1 MINQKPCIKFK
12 LLNNQPEIFDSKVGG
27 FGYIPH
33 DRDFPM
39 AKEGNQLRL
48 LAQID
53 CSQVDFE
60 PFPKS
65 GLLQFWILNDEEY
78 GGFDITE
85 QDTFRVIY
93 YPEIDRTVTKEEIQK
108 KIIKSEYD
116 EDEYNMPVFGEFGM
130 EFSEG
135 KSIDW
140 DEFNEFVEADEERE
154 YAMATGTYAEKYSG
168 EEETQYVTDDVHHQI
183 GGYPYFTQD
192 DPRYSQEKLD
202 NYNFLLFQLDSD
214 GTGADDRVLWGDTG
228 IGNFFINSEKLK
240 NLDFT
245 DVLYNWDCC

>member
-1 MINQKPCIKFK
+1 MITQKPCIKFK
-12 LLNNQPEIFDSKVGG
+12 LLDNQPGIFDSKVGG
-27 FGYIPH
+27 LGYIPH
-33 DRDFPM
+33 DGDFP
-39 AKEGNQLRL
+39 AAEEGNQLRL

-93 YPEIDRTVTKEEIQK
+93 YPEVDRTVTKEEIQK

-116 EDEYNMPVFGEFGM
+116 EDEYNMPVSGEYGM
-130 EFSEG
+130 EFSKGES
-135 KSIDW
+135 KENPF
-140 DEFNEFVEADEERE
+140 DEDDD
-154 YAMATGTYAEKYSG
+154 GTKTY
-168 EEETQYVTDDVHHQI
+168 DFFHQI
-183 GGYPYFTQD
+183 GGYPFFTQG
-192 DPRYSQEKLD
+192 DPRESDEKRNQYD
-202 NYNFLLFQLDSD
+202 FLLFQLDSD
-214 GTGADDRVLWGDTG
+214 YASGADDHVMWGDSG
-228 IGNFFINSEKLK
+228 VGNFFINSEKLK
-240 NLDFT
+240 NLDFS